1 MAIPFTDAH
10 IAMAIQIIGHSGGS
24 VRFGDAEYYPDGR
37 EEDPDPKLVALFR
50 PPEEIQAAACAS
62 QAVSIAQQAASAA
75 RQAELPLPT
84 RVHEARYQR
93 TERQLSAFLQHALH
107 TFSENTII
115 ALVLNYKHIKELY
128 DGPFISRLTQA
139 VKTHYGKTFGDALS
153 FELCSPRRIP
163 CPERSSACDNDYW
176 SDAYYGC
183 SCCKGLKYIL
193 SNSDYTTQGRVVV
206 CWSMS
211 PSAMNSLREAVKYG
225 RKMRARDGRIGIKV
239 THYDGPD
246 FTRSE
251 TIAWTT
257 QQGGTTQSFEMVG
270 PPPVCEETKLVEAY
284 SLSGDRLLSHHFRT
298 DQPVQRVLQ
307 VFGEWCDSHLGYAA
321 GTFDIKASDSNGG
334 GVLSCLK
341 VGNVSGLVCSIIRK

>member
-1 MAIPFTDAH
+1 
-10 IAMAIQIIGHSGGS
+10 MAIQIIRHSGGS
-24 VRFGDAEYYPDGR
+24 VRFPNGAEYHPDGR

-50 PPEEIQAAACAS
+50 PPEEIQEAARAS
-62 QAVSIAQQAASAA
+62 QAAYIEQQAASAA
-75 RQAELPLPT
+75 RQAEL
-84 RVHEARYQR
+84 RVHEALYQH
-93 TERQLSAFLQHALH
+93 TERKLFAFLEHAKRASASRDD

-153 FELCSPRRIP
+153 FELCSPRRVP
-163 CPERSSACDNDYW
+163 CPVRSSACDTDYW
-176 SDAYYGC
+176 SDPYYGC
-183 SCCKGLKYIL
+183 SRCKGLKSIL
-193 SNSDYTTQGRVVV
+193 SNSDYDTQGRVVV

-211 PSAMNSLREAVKYG
+211 PSAMDSLREAVKYG

-270 PPPVCEETKLVEAY
+270 PPPVCEETKLVT
-284 SLSGDRLLSHHFRT
+284 H
-298 DQPVQRVLQ
+298 
-307 VFGEWCDSHLGYAA
+307 
-321 GTFDIKASDSNGG
+321 
-334 GVLSCLK
+334 
-341 VGNVSGLVCSIIRK
+341 